1 MSTVPRRS
9 LWKRLY
15 NGETAIEFVRRWP
28 RWFMLSGVVILI
40 GLASLGLRGLKL
52 GIDFEGGTVWS
63 VPAGGRSV
71 ADARDAVR
79 RFGLSQAKIQ
89 TVSTAGTTY
98 LRIQGDEATPAD
110 AQKVVSALAKFTS
123 STENDVNV
131 QSVGPSWG
139 RDVSRKAVQALVAFF
154 LLIATYIS
162 IRFEWKMA
170 ASAIVA
176 VLHDI
181 LITVGIYSLS
191 GFEVTPA
198 TVVAFLTILGF
209 SLYDTIV
216 VFDKVEEN
224 VSASGSTGRQSYTDI
239 VNTSMNQVLMRSLNT
254 SIAAVLPVLSLL
266 IVGSGIMG
274 AVALREFSLALL
286 VGLITGSYSSIY
298 VATPLLSLLKEREPR
313 YRNTRGQ
320 HATGAEL
327 ERMVHGGSPEGHRR
341 EAARARRSTAED
353 GVIIAPSTPSTPQA
367 VLTHPPRPRKKK
379 RR

>member
-1 MSTVPRRS
+1 MSNQPRRS

-224 VSASGSTGRQSYTDI
+224 VSSLGSTGRQSYTDI

-254 SIAAVLPVLSLL
+254 SLVAVLPVLSLL
-266 IVGSGIMG
+266 VLGAGVMG
-274 AVALREFSLALL
+274 ATALGDFGLALF
-286 VGLITGSYSSIY
+286 VGLLTGAYSSIFI
-298 VATPLLSLLKEREPR
+298 ASPLLAILKERE
-313 YRNTRGQ
+313 TRWRQ
-320 HATGAEL
+320 VAERRQATMRRAAPVVAADGTVTDAAAPSAL
-327 ERMVHGGSPEGHRR
+327 DAVSALTGGS
-341 EAARARRSTAED
+341 
-353 GVIIAPSTPSTPQA
+353 V
-367 VLTHPPRPRKKK
+367 PRPRRPG

>member
-1 MSTVPRRS
+1 MSNQPRRS

-15 NGETAIEFVRRWP
+15 NGETDIEFVRRWP

-123 STENDVNV
+123 STENEVNV

-224 VSASGSTGRQSYTDI
+224 VSALGSTGRQSYTDI

-254 SIAAVLPVLSLL
+254 SLVAVLPVLSLL
-266 IVGSGIMG
+266 VLGAGVMG
-274 AVALREFSLALL
+274 ATALGDFGLALF
-286 VGLITGSYSSIY
+286 VGLLTGAYSSIFI
-298 VATPLLSLLKEREPR
+298 ASPLLAILKERE
-313 YRNTRGQ
+313 TRWREVAERRQ
-320 HATGAEL
+320 ATMRRAAPVMAADGTVTAAAPPSEL
-327 ERMVHGGSPEGHRR
+327 DAVSALTGGS
-341 EAARARRSTAED
+341 
-353 GVIIAPSTPSTPQA
+353 V
-367 VLTHPPRPRKKK
+367 PRPRRPG

>member
-1 MSTVPRRS
+1 MSNQPRRS

-123 STENDVNV
+123 STENEVNV

-224 VSASGSTGRQSYTDI
+224 VSASGSAGKQSYTDI

-254 SIAAVLPVLSLL
+254 SLVAVLPVLSLL
-266 IVGSGIMG
+266 VLGAGVMG
-274 AVALREFSLALL
+274 ATALGDFGLALF
-286 VGLITGSYSSIY
+286 VGLLTGAYSSIFI
-298 VATPLLSLLKEREPR
+298 ASPLLAILKERE
-313 YRNTRGQ
+313 TRWRQ
-320 HATGAEL
+320 VAERRQATMRRATPVVAADGTITDAAPPAEL
-327 ERMVHGGSPEGHRR
+327 DAVSALTGGS
-341 EAARARRSTAED
+341 
-353 GVIIAPSTPSTPQA
+353 V
-367 VLTHPPRPRKKK
+367 PRPRRPG